1 MTGSQV
7 PPSPAASARQA
18 PASARQAPHR
28 VCFVATGLARGGAE
42 LQLFHAATGLRSL
55 GFDVH
60 VVCILSTG
68 YYGAKLEQHG
78 VPVTCLNAERTT
90 NALRILARFVRYA
103 KRLGPVALVGIDYPG
118 AMLARAGGA
127 LARIPVVISSIHTE
141 NNGGP
146 HRRLALAWTDSLATV
161 TTAVSRRVAQTLVD
175 MGVPSSRVQVIPN
188 GIDTHTVGPHL
199 RAQREALRRSL
210 GIGEDIFFWFAAGRM
225 EAPKD
230 YPNLL
235 AAMALLSKGSRP
247 VRLAIAGHGP
257 LLDDVRG
264 RVTALGLDGMVS
276 LLGLR
281 DDVPACMAAADATV
295 LASAWEGLPT
305 VALESLAVETPIV
318 CTDVGGAREIVEN
331 GRSGFVVPP
340 RNPQALAIAMEEMMA
355 CSAKER
361 RQMGAFG
368 RKHIERDFGLDRVL
382 GCWSGLLNDLVG
394 AVAS

>member
-1 MTGSQV
+1 MPEPDRPVTGGGVIGTQV
-7 PPSPAASARQA
+7 
-18 PASARQAPHR
+18 PHR

-55 GFDVH
+55 GFDVQ
-60 VVCILSTG
+60 VVCILSTD
-68 YYGAKLEQHG
+68 YYAAKLEEQG

-90 NALRILARFVRYA
+90 NAIRILARFVRCV
-103 KRLGPVALVGIDYPG
+103 KGLGPVALVGIDYPG

-161 TTAVSRRVAQTLVD
+161 TTAVSHRVAQTLVD
-175 MGVPSSRVQVIPN
+175 MGVPSTRVQVIPN
-188 GIDTHTVGPHL
+188 GVDTHAVGPHL
-199 RAQREALRRSL
+199 RAQRAALRRSL

-247 VRLAIAGHGP
+247 VRLAIAGQGP

-264 RVTALGLDGMVS
+264 RVTALGLDGVVS

-331 GRSGFVVPP
+331 GRSGFIVPP
-340 RNPQALAIAMEEMMA
+340 RNPEALAIAMSAMMA
-355 CSAKER
+355 CSEKER
-361 RQMGAFG
+361 RLMGAFG
-368 RKHIERDFGLDRVL
+368 RKHIERDFALDRVL